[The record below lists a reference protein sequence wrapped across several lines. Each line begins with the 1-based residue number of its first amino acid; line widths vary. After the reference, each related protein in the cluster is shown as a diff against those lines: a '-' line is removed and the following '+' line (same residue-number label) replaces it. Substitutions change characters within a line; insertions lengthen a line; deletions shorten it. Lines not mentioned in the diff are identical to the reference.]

1 MVQDWVKKLN
11 KALGLKLNP
20 EYIQETIKENPELHY
35 IEYNNGFVLVEQR
48 DLIFGYSEL
57 AVISWYLEPFT
68 VGGFRKIQSDIYKL
82 AKKLNCKYIKQYSH
96 YNNKF
101 NRWLSKQGYEPS
113 EYKKEVV

>member
-1 MVQDWVKKLN
+1 MIEDWVVKIN
-11 KALGLKLNP
+11 KATGLNLSP
-20 EYIQETIKENPELHY
+20 EYIQRIVKENPEFHY
-35 IEYNNGFVLVEQR
+35 IEYNNGFVLMEYR
-48 DLIFGYSEL
+48 DSIYGVEL

-68 VGGFRKIQSDIYKL
+68 ITGFRKIQADINKL
-82 AKKLNCKYIKQYSH
+82 AKKLKCKYIKQYSH